1 MSAALTIDK
10 RAGHLV
16 YGNIEDL
23 RNSLNCGSDDLAT
36 LRRAR
41 QLAGD
46 LREGATKCRMLDR
59 AIAKFTASQP
69 STLSTP
75 SPSPMPKS
83 KPATVIA
90 RATMSHPELKATNQ
104 RLAVLKKMA
113 VEHFAS
119 MRRIRGEESRHGLA
133 AGLLLITIKESLPHG
148 EFGKWA
154 EENIEGF
161 GKTYRAYLMQLAL
174 VFIEKMKVQRPELL
188 AVRGDQIELGIE
200 KHETLRARFEERVG
214 KFIGEH
220 SLAELFDKHGIK
232 DAKKLG
238 GARDKTPGVEPA
250 APATPEQL
258 YTQSRDE
265 IGGGIERLENL
276 LLRENRMQFL
286 VDHPEEI
293 KGVVTGLREL
303 ADKVEAA
310 AKPLLKPAKK

>member
-1 MSAALTIDK
+1 MNIDE
-10 RAGHLV
+10 RAGRLV
-16 YGNIEDL
+16 YGNIDDL
-23 RNSLNCGSDDLAT
+23 RNSLRFPTDLAV

-41 QLAGD
+41 VLAGD
-46 LREGATKCRMLDR
+46 LREGGTKCRILDAAIRR
-59 AIAKFTASQP
+59 AAP
-69 STLSTP
+69 SDLPATRSSLPATFQK
-75 SPSPMPKS
+75 PMSKS

-113 VEHFAS
+113 IEHFAS

-214 KFIGEH
+214 KFIGDS

-238 GARDKTPGVEPA
+238 GTRDKPAAPAPA

-265 IGGGIERLENL
+265 IGSGIEKLETL
-276 LLRENRMQFL
+276 LLKENRLQYL
-286 VDHPEEI
+286 VGHPDEI
-293 KGVVTGLREL
+293 AGVAAGLRTL
-303 ADKVEAA
+303 ADKVEAL
-310 AKPLLKPAKK
+310 AKPLLKTAKK